1 MPPSMEQIQTVQSS
15 SSSSTLLEL
24 IVPYLNT
31 ATCIGLVY
39 RTCKRLGDA
48 SHGVVAEADTDTEV
62 AKRTYPHDGFHK
74 LRCLAAR
81 LKAGHVEVVK
91 TLLREEEDE
100 CILAEDKTENGGLFP
115 PYGLLDAYKQLA
127 NAVVPLEHGCPGE
140 LTRKILEK
148 DFNPEF
154 QLAVMELGKG
164 IGMSLDVNKIMNNKT
179 MRAELRLCNDE
190 KPFPTI
196 SMWSHKIPAC
206 GVIAGNF
213 SINVKGWKHMSVP
226 TFTRVLLK
234 ILFLIRET
242 GRHAVRFFIPEKVE
256 EAVYRPQKAQTQTNY
271 EKTLAIALYM
281 YEAVIRT
288 NPLFY
293 ESIEPHHS
301 DPPDPRLLEWAIK
314 YSEPEF

>member
-1 MPPSMEQIQTVQSS
+1 
-15 SSSSTLLEL
+15 
-24 IVPYLNT
+24 
-31 ATCIGLVY
+31 
-39 RTCKRLGDA
+39 
-48 SHGVVAEADTDTEV
+48 
-62 AKRTYPHDGFHK
+62 
-74 LRCLAAR
+74 
-81 LKAGHVEVVK
+81 
-91 TLLREEEDE
+91 
-100 CILAEDKTENGGLFP
+100 
-115 PYGLLDAYKQLA
+115 
-127 NAVVPLEHGCPGE
+127 
-140 LTRKILEK
+140 
-148 DFNPEF
+148 
-154 QLAVMELGKG
+154 
-164 IGMSLDVNKIMNNKT
+164 
-179 MRAELRLCNDE
+179 
-190 KPFPTI
+190 
-196 SMWSHKIPAC
+196 
-206 GVIAGNF
+206 
-213 SINVKGWKHMSVP
+213 MSVP